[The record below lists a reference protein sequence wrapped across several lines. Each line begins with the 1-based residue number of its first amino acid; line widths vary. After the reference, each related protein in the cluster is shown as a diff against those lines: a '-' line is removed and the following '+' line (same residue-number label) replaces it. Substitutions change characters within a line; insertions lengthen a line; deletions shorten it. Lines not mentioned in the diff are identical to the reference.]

1 MALRTI
7 REYGDDVL
15 AKKCKDVKEI
25 TPRIQELVADM
36 LETMYEA
43 NGVGLAA
50 PQVGILKRVV
60 VIDCSPEGDQPIVMI
75 NPKILETSGEQTG
88 YEGCLSLP
96 GKSGIVTRPNYVK
109 AKAVDLEGNEYIIE
123 GEELLAR
130 AICHELDHLDGH
142 MYVEKVEGDLVDN
155 EELMAEA
162 EEDHEKE

>member
-15 AKKCKDVKEI
+15 EKPCKEVKEV
-25 TPRIQELVADM
+25 TPRIRELVDDM
-36 LETMYEA
+36 LETMYAA

-50 PQVGILKRVV
+50 PQVGVLKRIV
-60 VIDCSPEGDQPIVMI
+60 VIDVSPEGDQPIIMI
-75 NPKILETSGEQTG
+75 NPTILETEGEQTG
-88 YEGCLSLP
+88 YEGCLSIP

-109 AKAVDLEGNEYIIE
+109 AKAFDLDMNEYEIE

-142 MYVEKVEGDLVDN
+142 MYVEKVEGDLVNN
-155 EELMAEA
+155 EDLMASQE
-162 EEDHEKE
+162 EEDDE